1 MAVFNATIG
10 TKFFGLMGNPLGQS
24 AAPFMHNSV
33 YQKMGVDALY
43 VPIEMEMADLEPAIV
58 NMEKFNYAGSG
69 VTMPFKTQAHKYL
82 DGLADSAKYTEVVN
96 TIVIEKDGRKIGY
109 NTDGTGF
116 VLALEEQL
124 GLTVPDHRYLILG
137 SGGAATAI
145 ACALAMKGA
154 KTIRSLCIAH
164 DYFCAETL
172 YSRVNAHFPGVC
184 EIAEMNDRTIAK
196 GLEEFDIVI
205 HATKVGLFPNCGEIL
220 FDPALLSA
228 SHTVCDVVYVP
239 VNTKLLQEAGKRGCR
254 TLSGLWMNVNQAAEQ
269 MRLWLGIE
277 PPLDFM
283 YQCGM
288 DYLISQGK
296 ATA

>member
-1 MAVFNATIG
+1 MFNTTVN
-10 TKFFGLMGNPLGQS
+10 TKLFGLMGNPLGQS

-33 YQKMGVDALY
+33 YQKLGIDALY
-43 VPIEMEMADLEPAIV
+43 IPLEMEMADLGPALE
-58 NMEKFNYAGSG
+58 NMEKLHYAGTG

-82 DGLADSAKYTEVVN
+82 DGLADSARYTEVVN
-96 TIVIEKDGRKIGY
+96 TVVIQENGAKIGH

-116 VLALEEQL
+116 VLSLEEQL
-124 GLTVPDHRYLILG
+124 GLRIDEHNYLILG

-154 KTIRSLCIAH
+154 KDIRSLCIAQ

-172 YSRVNAHFPGVC
+172 YNRVEPHFPGVC
-184 EIAEMNDRTIAK
+184 SIAEMNDRTIRE
-196 GLEEFDIVI
+196 GLAAYDVII
-205 HATKVGLFPNCGEIL
+205 HATKVGMFPKSDETL
-220 FDPALLSA
+220 FDPDLLKPGQV
-228 SHTVCDVVYVP
+228 VCDVVYVP
-239 VNTKLLQEAGKRGCR
+239 VDTKLLQEAARRGCR

-283 YQCGM
+283 YQCGVE
-288 DYLISQGK
+288 YLISQGK
-296 ATA
+296 YQA

>member
-1 MAVFNATIG
+1 MFYPTIA
-10 TKFFGLMGNPLGQS
+10 TKFFSLMGNPLGQS
-24 AAPFMHNSV
+24 AGSFMHNSV
-33 YQKMGVDALY
+33 YQKLGIDAQY
-43 VPIEMEMADLEPAIV
+43 VPLEMEMADLGPAIA
-58 NMEKFNYAGSG
+58 NMDKFHYAGSG

-82 DGLADSAKYTEVVN
+82 DGLADSARFTEVVN
-96 TIVIEKDGRKIGY
+96 TIVIGEDGKKIGH

-124 GLTVPDHRYLILG
+124 KLRIPDHKYLILG
-137 SGGAATAI
+137 SGGAATAV

-154 KTIRSLCIAH
+154 KSIRSLCIAQ

-172 YSRVNAHFPGVC
+172 YSRLNPHFPGVC
-184 EIAEMNDRTIAK
+184 EIAEMNERTVAK
-196 GLEEFDIVI
+196 ALEEFDVVI
-205 HATKVGLFPNCGEIL
+205 HATKVGMYPKCDETL
-220 FDPALLSA
+220 FDPDLLTT
-228 SHTVCDVVYVP
+228 SHIVTDVVYVP
-239 VNTKLLQEAGKRGCR
+239 VDTKILKEAAKRGCR

-283 YQCGM
+283 YQCGI

-296 ATA
+296 ASA

>member
-1 MAVFNATIG
+1 MFYPTVS

-24 AAPFMHNSV
+24 AGSFMHNSV
-33 YQKMGVDALY
+33 YQRMGIDAQY
-43 VPIEMEMADLEPAIV
+43 VPLEMDMADLGPAIA
-58 NMEKFNYAGSG
+58 NMEKFHFFGSG
-69 VTMPFKTQAHKYL
+69 VTMPFKTQAHKYI

-96 TIVIEKDGRKIGY
+96 TIVIGKDGKKIGY

-116 VLALEEQL
+116 VRALEEQL
-124 GLTVPDHRYLILG
+124 GLKIPDHRYLILG
-137 SGGAATAI
+137 SGGAATAV

-154 KTIRSLCIAH
+154 KSIRSLCIAQ

-172 YSRVNAHFPGVC
+172 YSRVNTHFPYVC
-184 EIAEMNDRTIAK
+184 EIAEMNDRTVAK
-196 GLEEFDIVI
+196 GLEEFDVVI
-205 HATKVGLFPNCGEIL
+205 HATKVGMYPKYDETL

-228 SHTVCDVVYVP
+228 SHIVTDVVYVP
-239 VNTKLLQEAGKRGCR
+239 VDTKLLKEAAKRGCK

-269 MRLWLGIE
+269 MQLWLGIE

-283 YQCGM
+283 YQCAL

-296 ATA
+296 ASA

>member
-1 MAVFNATIG
+1 MFNATIG

-33 YQKMGVDALY
+33 YQKMGIDALY
-43 VPIEMEMADLEPAIV
+43 VPLEMEMADLEPAIV
-58 NMEKFNYAGSG
+58 NMEKFHYAGSG

-96 TIVIEKDGRKIGY
+96 TIVIGKDGKKIGH

-116 VLALEEQL
+116 VLSLEEQL
-124 GLTVPDHRYLILG
+124 GLKIPDHRYLILG

-145 ACALAMKGA
+145 ACALAMRGA
-154 KTIRSLCIAH
+154 KAIRSLCIAQ

-172 YSRVNAHFPGVC
+172 YSRVDTHFPGVC

-196 GLEEFDIVI
+196 GLEEFDVVI
-205 HATKVGLFPNCGEIL
+205 HATKVGMHPRTDEIL

-228 SHTVCDVVYVP
+228 NHKVCDVVYVP
-239 VNTKLLQEAGKRGCR
+239 VDTKLLQEAGKRGCK